1 MTDNFRIPLP
11 VLLLA
16 LLVLV
21 VLLVMR
27 RRTPVVFW
35 WLAGYPVAVLRVL
48 VSYRETMDACGLT
61 VPASAVR
68 RATARM
74 MGRQAAPVPPRRSFP
89 LPTGSGL
96 VMRLRMAAGQAP
108 EDFMASADRLR
119 HAWGAHAVYVRP
131 TKPGRL
137 ELRLVGWDVLADV
150 RPAPRRPAF
159 GSPLCLPLALREDG
173 VWHERD
179 FRTVPH
185 ELILG
190 ATQSGKSVYL
200 RNLLCGLARRPVVLV
215 GIDCKWGVE
224 LAPFAPRLSALA
236 DTPDRAN
243 ELLDALLDEM
253 EARFRLIG
261 LRSGAGAGSG
271 PDAVLT
277 SDVWGLPEAV
287 RPVPIVLV
295 VDEVAE
301 LFLAASRDDEKRRDA
316 MVTKLIRLAQ
326 LGRAAGIYLE
336 VCGQRFGSELGKGAT
351 MLRAQLT
358 GRVCHRVNDE
368 ASANMALADISPEAA
383 LAATAIPAER
393 PGVAVVGDSS
403 GGWSRVR
410 SPHLTLDDAAAVCR
424 DTAALAPE
432 LPRLAFLR
440 PTVAVESAG
449 PSPTTAAAAAAAA
462 AAAPTAQPVT
472 E

>member
-1 MTDNFRIPLP
+1 MTDALWVLVPVLLSVAALVAVRRRLP
-11 VLLLA
+11 VL
-16 LLVLV
+16 
-21 VLLVMR
+21 
-27 RRTPVVFW
+27 FW
-35 WLAGYPVAVLRVL
+35 WLVGYPAVSLRVL
-48 VSYRETMDACGLT
+48 STYRATMDACGLT
-61 VPASAVR
+61 VPASAMR

-74 MGRQAAPVPPRRSFP
+74 IGRQAAPVPPRRSLP

-108 EDFMASADRLR
+108 EDFAASADRLR
-119 HAWGAHAVYVRP
+119 HAWSAHAVHVRP

-137 ELRLVGWDVLADV
+137 ELRLVGWDVLSDV
-150 RPAPRRPAF
+150 RPPRRWPRTE
-159 GSPLCLPLALREDG
+159 PLSLPLALREDG
-173 VWHERD
+173 HWHVRD

-200 RNLLCGLARRPVVLV
+200 RNLLCGLARQPVALV

-224 LAPFAPRLSALA
+224 LAPFAARLSALA

-243 ELLDALLDEM
+243 DLLDVLMEEM

-261 LRSGAGAGSG
+261 MAGGNG
-271 PDAVLT
+271 PDTALT
-277 SDVWGLPEAV
+277 SDVWGLPEKD
-287 RPVPIVLV
+287 RPVPVVVV

-301 LFLAASRDDEKRRDA
+301 LFLAASKDDEKRRDA

-336 VCGQRFGSELGKGAT
+336 VCGQRFGAELGKGAT

-368 ASANMALADISPEAA
+368 TSANMALGDIAPEAA
-383 LAATAIPAER
+383 LAATSIPAER

-424 DTAALAPE
+424 DNSGLVPE
-432 LPRLAFLR
+432 LPRLDAFR
-440 PTVAVESAG
+440 PAVAE
-449 PSPTTAAAAAAAA
+449 P
-462 AAAPTAQPVT
+462 AAPSLAAPAVPTARLT

>member
-1 MTDNFRIPLP
+1 M
-11 VLLLA
+11 
-16 LLVLV
+16 
-21 VLLVMR
+21 
-27 RRTPVVFW
+27 
-35 WLAGYPVAVLRVL
+35 
-48 VSYRETMDACGLT
+48 
-61 VPASAVR
+61 
-68 RATARM
+68 
-74 MGRQAAPVPPRRSFP
+74 
-89 LPTGSGL
+89 
-96 VMRLRMAAGQAP
+96 
-108 EDFMASADRLR
+108 
-119 HAWGAHAVYVRP
+119 
-131 TKPGRL
+131 
-137 ELRLVGWDVLADV
+137 
-150 RPAPRRPAF
+150 
-159 GSPLCLPLALREDG
+159 
-173 VWHERD
+173 
-179 FRTVPH
+179 PH

-200 RNLLCGLARRPVVLV
+200 RNLLCGLARQPVALV

-236 DTPDRAN
+236 DTSDRAN
-243 ELLDALLDEM
+243 DILDALLEEM

-261 LRSGAGAGSG
+261 LTGAAG

-287 RPVPIVLV
+287 RPVPVVVV

-368 ASANMALADISPEAA
+368 TSANMALADIAPEAA
-383 LAATAIPAER
+383 LAATSIPAVR

-403 GGWSRVR
+403 GGWCRVR
-410 SPHLTLDDAAAVCR
+410 SPHLTLDEAAAICR
-424 DTAALAPE
+424 DTSALVPD
-432 LPRLAFLR
+432 LPRLANFR
-440 PTVAVESAG
+440 PALAATPVESA
-449 PSPTTAAAAAAAA
+449 PA
-462 AAAPTAQPVT
+462 AAAPAAPTTRPVT

>member
-1 MTDNFRIPLP
+1 MADTVQTLLP
-11 VLLLA
+11 VLLVLVA
-16 LLVLV
+16 LLVL
-21 VLLVMR
+21 R
-27 RRTPVVFW
+27 RRMPVLFW
-35 WLAGYPVAVLRVL
+35 WLVGYPVVTLRVL
-48 VSYRETMDACGLT
+48 ISYRATMDACGLT

-74 MGRQAAPVPPRRSFP
+74 MGRQAASVPPRHSFP

-96 VMRLRMAAGQAP
+96 VMRLRMATGQAP
-108 EDFMASADRLR
+108 EDFTASADRLR
-119 HAWGAHAVYVRP
+119 HAWGAHAVYVHP
-131 TKPGRL
+131 TKPGWL
-137 ELRLVGWDVLADV
+137 ALRLVGWDVLADV
-150 RPAPRRPAF
+150 RPSRRRLAA
-159 GSPLCLPLALREDG
+159 GPLCLPLALREDG
-173 VWHERD
+173 RWHVRD

-200 RNLLCGLARRPVVLV
+200 RNLLCGLARQSIVLV

-236 DTPDRAN
+236 DNPDRAN
-243 ELLDALLDEM
+243 DLLDALLAEM

-261 LRSGAGAGSG
+261 LSGAAG
-271 PDAVLT
+271 PDVVLT
-277 SDVWGLPEAV
+277 SDVWGLPDDV
-287 RPVPIVLV
+287 RPVPVVIV

-301 LFLAASRDDEKRRDA
+301 LFLAASKDDEKRRDA

-368 ASANMALADISPEAA
+368 SSANMALADIAPEAA
-383 LAATAIPAER
+383 LAATSIPAER
-393 PGVAVVGDSS
+393 PGIAIVGDSS

-410 SPHLTLDDAAAVCR
+410 SAHLTLDDAAAVCR
-424 DTAALAPE
+424 ETSGLMPE
-432 LPRLAFLR
+432 LPRLDSFR
-440 PTVAVESAG
+440 PVIAVESTG
-449 PSPTTAAAAAAAA
+449 PASPAATAPAAR
-462 AAAPTAQPVT
+462 PVT
-472 E
+472 G

>member
-1 MTDNFRIPLP
+1 MADVVRTFLP
-11 VLLLA
+11 VLLTAAA
-16 LLVLV
+16 LLVL
-21 VLLVMR
+21 R
-27 RRTPVVFW
+27 RRLPVLFW
-35 WLAGYPVAVLRVL
+35 WLAGYPVVALRVL
-48 VSYRETMDACGLT
+48 VSYRATMDACGLT

-74 MGRQAAPVPPRRSFP
+74 MGRQAAPVPPRRSLP

-96 VMRLRMAAGQAP
+96 VIRLRMAAGQAP
-108 EDFMASADRLR
+108 EDFTASADRLR
-119 HAWGAHAVYVRP
+119 HAWGVHAVHVRP

-137 ELRLVGWDVLADV
+137 ELRLIGWDVLAEV
-150 RPAPRRPAF
+150 RPARRAL
-159 GSPLCLPLALREDG
+159 GTGPLSLPLALREDG
-173 VWHERD
+173 RWHVRD

-200 RNLLCGLARRPVVLV
+200 RNLLCGLARQPVVLV

-243 ELLDALLDEM
+243 DLLDALLAEM

-261 LRSGAGAGSG
+261 LGGGAGTDTA
-271 PDAVLT
+271 LT
-277 SDVWGLPEAV
+277 SDVWGLPDDV
-287 RPVPIVLV
+287 RPVPVVVV

-301 LFLAASRDDEKRRDA
+301 LFLAASKDDEKRRDA

-368 ASANMALADISPEAA
+368 SSANMALADIAPEAA
-383 LAATAIPAER
+383 LAATSIPAER

-403 GGWSRVR
+403 GGWTRVR

-424 DTAALAPE
+424 DTSALVPE
-432 LPRLAFLR
+432 LPRLDPFR
-440 PTVAVESAG
+440 PAVAVEAAG
-449 PSPTTAAAAAAAA
+449 SVPPA
-462 AAAPTAQPVT
+462 AAAPTARPVT

>member
-1 MTDNFRIPLP
+1 MTDTFRTLLP
-11 VLLLA
+11 VLLVVVA
-16 LLVLV
+16 LLVV
-21 VLLVMR
+21 R
-27 RRTPVVFW
+27 RRVPVLFW
-35 WLAGYPVAVLRVL
+35 WLVGYPVAVLRVL
-48 VSYRETMDACGLT
+48 ASYRATMDACGLT

-74 MGRQAAPVPPRRSFP
+74 IGRQAAPVPPRHSFP
-89 LPTGSGL
+89 LPTASGL

-108 EDFMASADRLR
+108 EDFTASADRLR
-119 HAWGAHAVYVRP
+119 HAWGAHAVHVRP

-137 ELRLVGWDVLADV
+137 ELRLVGWDVLAEV
-150 RPAPRRPAF
+150 RPARRRLATE
-159 GSPLCLPLALREDG
+159 PLSLPLALREDG
-173 VWHERD
+173 EWHVRD

-200 RNLLCGLARRPVVLV
+200 RNLLCGLARQPVVLV

-236 DTPDRAN
+236 DHPDRAN
-243 ELLDALLDEM
+243 DLLDVLLEEM

-261 LRSGAGAGSG
+261 LSGEAG
-271 PDAVLT
+271 PDSVLT
-277 SDVWGLPEAV
+277 SDVWGLPESV
-287 RPVPIVLV
+287 RPVPVVVV

-301 LFLAASRDDEKRRDA
+301 LFLAAGKDDEKRRDA

-368 ASANMALADISPEAA
+368 SSANMALADISPEAA
-383 LAATAIPAER
+383 LAATSIPADR

-424 DTAALAPE
+424 DTAALVPE
-432 LPRLAFLR
+432 LPRLESFR
-440 PTVAVESAG
+440 PVVESAA
-449 PSPTTAAAAAAAA
+449 PSSS
-462 AAAPTAQPVT
+462 PVVPATRPAT

>member
-1 MTDNFRIPLP
+1 MTDSVWMLA
-11 VLLLA
+11 LCLLA
-16 LLVLV
+16 VVGVLM
-21 VLLVMR
+21 LR
-27 RRTPVVFW
+27 RRMPAVYW
-35 WLAGYPVAVLRVL
+35 WLVGYPFVALRVL
-48 VSYRETMDACGLT
+48 TTYRATMDACGLT

-68 RATARM
+68 RTTARM
-74 MGRQAAPVPPRRSFP
+74 IGREAAPVPPRRSFP
-89 LPTGSGL
+89 RPTGSGL
-96 VMRLRMAAGQAP
+96 VMRLRMATGQAP

-119 HAWGAHAVYVRP
+119 HAWAAHAVHIRP
-131 TKPGRL
+131 TKPGWL
-137 ELRLVGWDVLADV
+137 ELRLIGWDVLEDV
-150 RPAPRRPAF
+150 QPARRRQN
-159 GSPLCLPLALREDG
+159 GGPLCVPLALRDDG
-173 VWHERD
+173 RWHVRD
-179 FRTVPH
+179 FRAVPH

-200 RNLLCGLARRPVVLV
+200 RNLLCGLARQPVVLV

-243 ELLDALLDEM
+243 ELLDALLEEM

-261 LRSGAGAGSG
+261 LASVG
-271 PDAVLT
+271 PDTVLT
-277 SDVWGLPEAV
+277 SDVWGLPDKV
-287 RPVPIVLV
+287 RPVPVVVV

-316 MVTKLIRLAQ
+316 MVTKLIRIAQ

-368 ASANMALADISPEAA
+368 SSANMALADISPEAA
-383 LAATAIPAER
+383 LAATSIPAER
-393 PGVAVVGDSS
+393 PGVAILGDSS
-403 GGWSRVR
+403 GGWSRAR
-410 SPHLTLDDAAAVCR
+410 SPHLTLDEAAAVCR
-424 DTAALAPE
+424 ATSALVPE
-432 LPRLAFLR
+432 LPRLDSFR
-440 PTVAVESAG
+440 PVVAVEPAG
-449 PSPTTAAAAAAAA
+449 V
-462 AAAPTAQPVT
+462 AAPAAPVPTARPVT

>member
-1 MTDNFRIPLP
+1 MADIVRVLLP
-11 VLLLA
+11 VLLVSAA
-16 LLVLV
+16 LLVL
-21 VLLVMR
+21 R
-27 RRTPVVFW
+27 RRLPVLFW
-35 WLAGYPVAVLRVL
+35 WLVGYPAVALRVL
-48 VSYRETMDACGLT
+48 TSYRATMDACGLT

-68 RATARM
+68 RATARVV
-74 MGRQAAPVPPRRSFP
+74 GWQAAPVPPRHSLP
-89 LPTGSGL
+89 WPTGSGL
-96 VMRLRMAAGQAP
+96 VMRLRLAAGQAP
-108 EDFMASADRLR
+108 EDFTASADRLR
-119 HAWGAHAVYVRP
+119 HAWGAHAVHVRSI
-131 TKPGRL
+131 KPGCL
-137 ELRLVGWDVLADV
+137 ELRLVGWDVLAEV
-150 RPAPRRPAF
+150 RPARRRQTD
-159 GSPLCLPLALREDG
+159 GPLRLPLALREDG
-173 VWHERD
+173 AWHVRD
-179 FRTVPH
+179 FRAVPH

-200 RNLLCGLARRPVVLV
+200 RNLLCGLARQRVVLV

-236 DTPDRAN
+236 DQPDRAN
-243 ELLDALLDEM
+243 DLLDVLLEEM

-261 LRSGAGAGSG
+261 LSSVAG
-271 PDAVLT
+271 PEAVLT

-287 RPVPIVLV
+287 RPVPVVVV

-368 ASANMALADISPEAA
+368 SSANMALADVSPEAA
-383 LAATAIPAER
+383 LAATSIPADR
-393 PGVAVVGDSS
+393 PGIAVVGDSS

-424 DTAALAPE
+424 DTAALVPE
-432 LPRLAFLR
+432 LPRLESFR
-440 PTVAVESAG
+440 PLVATDAAKTPSTSA
-449 PSPTTAAAAAAAA
+449 TAPVAR
-462 AAAPTAQPVT
+462 PVT

>member
-1 MTDNFRIPLP
+1 MADIVRVLLP
-11 VLLLA
+11 VLLVLAA
-16 LLVLV
+16 LLVL
-21 VLLVMR
+21 R
-27 RRTPVVFW
+27 RRLPVLFW
-35 WLAGYPVAVLRVL
+35 WLVGYPAVALRVL
-48 VSYRETMDACGLT
+48 TSYRATMDACGLT

-68 RATARM
+68 RATARVV
-74 MGRQAAPVPPRRSFP
+74 GWQAAPVPPRHSLP
-89 LPTGSGL
+89 WPTGSGL
-96 VMRLRMAAGQAP
+96 VMRLRLAAGQAP
-108 EDFMASADRLR
+108 EDFTASADRLR
-119 HAWGAHAVYVRP
+119 HAWGAHAVHACS

-137 ELRLVGWDVLADV
+137 ELRLVGWDVLAEV
-150 RPAPRRPAF
+150 RPARRRQTD
-159 GSPLCLPLALREDG
+159 GPLRLPLALREDG
-173 VWHERD
+173 AWHVRD

-200 RNLLCGLARRPVVLV
+200 RNLLCGLARQRVVLV

-236 DTPDRAN
+236 DQPDRAN
-243 ELLDALLDEM
+243 DLLDVLLEEM

-261 LRSGAGAGSG
+261 LSSVAG
-271 PDAVLT
+271 PDSVLT

-287 RPVPIVLV
+287 RPVPVVVV

-368 ASANMALADISPEAA
+368 SSANMALADVSPEAA
-383 LAATAIPAER
+383 LAATSIPAER

-424 DTAALAPE
+424 DTAALVPE
-432 LPRLAFLR
+432 LPRLEFFR
-440 PTVAVESAG
+440 TVVATGAAKSPSTSA
-449 PSPTTAAAAAAAA
+449 PVAR
-462 AAAPTAQPVT
+462 PVT

>member
-1 MTDNFRIPLP
+1 MTDSVWMLA
-11 VLLLA
+11 LCLLA
-16 LLVLV
+16 VVGLLVL
-21 VLLVMR
+21 R
-27 RRTPVVFW
+27 RRMPAVFW
-35 WLAGYPVAVLRVL
+35 WLVGYPFVALRVL
-48 VSYRETMDACGLT
+48 TTYRATMDACGLT

-74 MGRQAAPVPPRRSFP
+74 IGREAAPVPPRRSFP
-89 LPTGSGL
+89 RPTGSGL
-96 VMRLRMAAGQAP
+96 VMRLRMATGQAP

-119 HAWGAHAVYVRP
+119 HAWAAHAVHIRP
-131 TKPGRL
+131 TKPGWL
-137 ELRLVGWDVLADV
+137 ELRLIGWDVLEDV
-150 RPAPRRPAF
+150 QPARLRQKS
-159 GSPLCLPLALREDG
+159 GPLCVPLALRDDG
-173 VWHERD
+173 RWHVRD
-179 FRTVPH
+179 FRAVPH

-200 RNLLCGLARRPVVLV
+200 RNLLCGLARQPVVLV

-243 ELLDALLDEM
+243 ELLDALLEEM

-261 LRSGAGAGSG
+261 LASAG
-271 PDAVLT
+271 PDTVLT
-277 SDVWGLPEAV
+277 SDVWGLPEKV
-287 RPVPIVLV
+287 RPVPVVVV

-316 MVTKLIRLAQ
+316 MVTKLIRIAQ

-368 ASANMALADISPEAA
+368 SSANMALADISPEAA

-393 PGVAVVGDSS
+393 PGVAILGDSS
-403 GGWSRVR
+403 GGWARAR
-410 SPHLTLDDAAAVCR
+410 SPHLTLDEAAAVCR
-424 DTAALAPE
+424 ATAALVPE
-432 LPRLAFLR
+432 LPRLDSFR
-440 PTVAVESAG
+440 PVVAVEPAG
-449 PSPTTAAAAAAAA
+449 V
-462 AAAPTAQPVT
+462 AAPAAPVPTARPVT

>member
-1 MTDNFRIPLP
+1 MTDSIWMLALC
-11 VLLLA
+11 LLAVVA
-16 LLVLV
+16 LLVL
-21 VLLVMR
+21 R
-27 RRTPVVFW
+27 RRMPAVFW
-35 WLAGYPVAVLRVL
+35 WLVGYPFVALRVL
-48 VSYRETMDACGLT
+48 TTYRATMDACGLT

-74 MGRQAAPVPPRRSFP
+74 IGRQAAPVPPRRSFP
-89 LPTGSGL
+89 RPTGSGL
-96 VMRLRMAAGQAP
+96 VMRLRMATGQAP

-119 HAWGAHAVYVRP
+119 HAWAAHAVHIRP
-131 TKPGRL
+131 TKPGWL
-137 ELRLVGWDVLADV
+137 ELRLIGWDVLEDV
-150 RPAPRRPAF
+150 QPARRQQKS
-159 GSPLCLPLALREDG
+159 GPLCVPLALRDDG
-173 VWHERD
+173 RWHVRD
-179 FRTVPH
+179 FRAVPH

-200 RNLLCGLARRPVVLV
+200 RNLLCGLARQPVVLV

-243 ELLDALLDEM
+243 ELLDALLEEM

-261 LRSGAGAGSG
+261 LASVG
-271 PDAVLT
+271 PDTVLT
-277 SDVWGLPEAV
+277 SDVWGLPDKV
-287 RPVPIVLV
+287 RPVPVVVV

-316 MVTKLIRLAQ
+316 MVTKLIRIAQ

-368 ASANMALADISPEAA
+368 SSANMALADISPEAA

-393 PGVAVVGDSS
+393 PGVVILGDSS
-403 GGWSRVR
+403 GGWSRAR
-410 SPHLTLDDAAAVCR
+410 SPHLTLDEAAAVCR
-424 DTAALAPE
+424 ATTALVPE
-432 LPRLAFLR
+432 LPRLDSFR
-440 PTVAVESAG
+440 PVLAVEPTTVAA
-449 PSPTTAAAAAAAA
+449 P
-462 AAAPTAQPVT
+462 AAPVPTARPVT

>member
-1 MTDNFRIPLP
+1 MADTVWI
-11 VLLLA
+11 VGSCLLALVA
-16 LLVLV
+16 LLVL
-21 VLLVMR
+21 R
-27 RRTPVVFW
+27 RRLPVVFW
-35 WLAGYPVAVLRVL
+35 WLLGYPLVALRVL
-48 VSYRETMDACGLT
+48 ATYRATMDACGLT

-74 MGRQAAPVPPRRSFP
+74 VGRQAAPVPPRRSLP
-89 LPTGSGL
+89 LPTWSGL
-96 VMRLRMAAGQAP
+96 VMRLRMASGQAP
-108 EDFMASADRLR
+108 ENFTASADRLR
-119 HAWGAHAVYVRP
+119 HAWAAHAVHIRP
-131 TKPGRL
+131 TKPGWL
-137 ELRLVGWDVLADV
+137 ELRLIGWDVLADV
-150 RPAPRRPAF
+150 RPARRWQHT
-159 GSPLCLPLALREDG
+159 GPLTLPMALRDDG
-173 VWHERD
+173 RWHVRD
-179 FRTVPH
+179 FRAVPH

-200 RNLLCGLARRPVVLV
+200 RNLLCGLARQRVVLV

-243 ELLDALLDEM
+243 DLLDALLEEM

-261 LRSGAGAGSG
+261 LSGGVGSDAG
-271 PDAVLT
+271 LT
-277 SDVWGLPEAV
+277 SDVWGLSEKV
-287 RPVPIVLV
+287 RPVPVLIV

-301 LFLAASRDDEKRRDA
+301 LFLAANRDDEKRRDA

-368 ASANMALADISPEAA
+368 SSANMALADISPEAA
-383 LAATAIPAER
+383 LAATSIPAER
-393 PGVAVVGDSS
+393 PGVAIVGDSS

-424 DTAALAPE
+424 ATSALVPE
-432 LPRLAFLR
+432 LPRLDSFR

-449 PSPTTAAAAAAAA
+449 PPAPAAAM
-462 AAAPTAQPVT
+462 PTARPVP

>member
-1 MTDNFRIPLP
+1 MTNTVWTLTLC
-11 VLLLA
+11 LLALAA
-16 LLVLV
+16 LLVL
-21 VLLVMR
+21 R
-27 RRTPVVFW
+27 RRAPVAFW
-35 WLAGYPVAVLRVL
+35 WLVGYPFVALRVL
-48 VSYRETMDACGLT
+48 TTYRATMDACGLT

-74 MGRQAAPVPPRRSFP
+74 IGREAAPVPPRRSLP
-89 LPTGSGL
+89 WPTGSGL
-96 VMRLRMAAGQAP
+96 VMRLRMATGQAP

-119 HAWGAHAVYVRP
+119 HAWAAHAVHIRP
-131 TKPGRL
+131 TKPGWL
-137 ELRLVGWDVLADV
+137 ELRLIGWDVLSDV
-150 RPAPRRPAF
+150 QPARRWKQRV
-159 GSPLCLPLALREDG
+159 PLTLPLALRDDG
-173 VWHERD
+173 RWHVRD
-179 FRTVPH
+179 FRAVPH

-200 RNLLCGLARRPVVLV
+200 RNLVSGLARQRVVLV
-215 GIDCKWGVE
+215 GVDCKWGVE

-243 ELLDALLDEM
+243 ELLDVLLEEM

-261 LRSGAGAGSG
+261 LSSAAG

-277 SDVWGLPEAV
+277 SDVWGLPDAV
-287 RPVPIVLV
+287 RPVPVVVV

-316 MVTKLIRLAQ
+316 MVTKLIRIAQ

-358 GRVCHRVNDE
+358 GRICHRVNDE
-368 ASANMALADISPEAA
+368 SSANMALADISPEAA
-383 LAATAIPAER
+383 IAATSIPAER
-393 PGVAVVGDSS
+393 PGVAIVGDSS
-403 GGWSRVR
+403 GGWSRAR
-410 SPHLTLDDAAAVCR
+410 SPHLSLDEAAAICR
-424 DTAALAPE
+424 DTSALVPE
-432 LPRLAFLR
+432 LPRLDAFR
-440 PTVAVESAG
+440 PVAAVK
-449 PSPTTAAAAAAAA
+449 PSKTLTPAAV
-462 AAAPTAQPVT
+462 PTARPVT

>member
-1 MTDNFRIPLP
+1 MADALWI
-11 VLLLA
+11 LLLA
-16 LLVLV
+16 LLVAAGLV
-21 VLLVMR
+21 AVR
-27 RRTPVVFW
+27 RRLPVLFW
-35 WLAGYPVAVLRVL
+35 WLVGYPAVTLRVL
-48 VSYRETMDACGLT
+48 TTYWATMDACGLT
-61 VPASAVR
+61 VPASAMR

-74 MGRQAAPVPPRRSFP
+74 VGRQAAPVPPRRSLP
-89 LPTGSGL
+89 LPTASGL

-108 EDFMASADRLR
+108 EDFNASADRLR
-119 HAWGAHAVYVRP
+119 HAWGAHAVHVRP

-150 RPAPRRPAF
+150 RPPRRRLRTE
-159 GSPLCLPLALREDG
+159 PLTLPLALREDG
-173 VWHERD
+173 HWHVRD

-200 RNLLCGLARRPVVLV
+200 RNLLCGLARQPVALI

-224 LAPFAPRLSALA
+224 LAPFGPRLSALA

-243 ELLDALLDEM
+243 DLLDVLVDEM

-261 LRSGAGAGSG
+261 MRGGGG

-277 SDVWGLPEAV
+277 SDVWGLPEKA
-287 RPVPIVLV
+287 RPVPVVVV

-301 LFLAASRDDEKRRDA
+301 LFLAPSKDDEKRRDA

-336 VCGQRFGSELGKGAT
+336 VCGQRFGAELGKGAT

-368 ASANMALADISPEAA
+368 TSANMALGDIAPEAA
-383 LAATAIPAER
+383 LAATRIPAER

-410 SPHLTLDDAAAVCR
+410 SPHLTLDNAAAVCR
-424 DTAALAPE
+424 DTSNLIPE
-432 LPRLAFLR
+432 LPRLDTFR
-440 PTVAVESAG
+440 PVV
-449 PSPTTAAAAAAAA
+449 PQPP
-462 AAAPTAQPVT
+462 AAPAAQPAT
-472 E
+472 RPAIG

>member
-1 MTDNFRIPLP
+1 
-11 VLLLA
+11 
-16 LLVLV
+16 
-21 VLLVMR
+21 
-27 RRTPVVFW
+27 
-35 WLAGYPVAVLRVL
+35 
-48 VSYRETMDACGLT
+48 
-61 VPASAVR
+61 VR
-68 RATARM
+68 
-74 MGRQAAPVPPRRSFP
+74 PPRR
-89 LPTGSGL
+89 
-96 VMRLRMAAGQAP
+96 RLRT
-108 EDFMASADRLR
+108 E
-119 HAWGAHAVYVRP
+119 
-131 TKPGRL
+131 
-137 ELRLVGWDVLADV
+137 
-150 RPAPRRPAF
+150 
-159 GSPLCLPLALREDG
+159 PLTLPLALREDG
-173 VWHERD
+173 HWHVRD

-200 RNLLCGLARRPVVLV
+200 RNLLCGLARQPVALV

-243 ELLDALLDEM
+243 DLFDVLVDEM

-261 LRSGAGAGSG
+261 MRGGAG

-277 SDVWGLPEAV
+277 SDVWGLPEKA
-287 RPVPIVLV
+287 RPVPVVVV

-301 LFLAASRDDEKRRDA
+301 LFLAASKDDEKRRDA

-336 VCGQRFGSELGKGAT
+336 VCGQRFGAELGKGAT

-368 ASANMALADISPEAA
+368 TSANMALGDIAPEAA
-383 LAATAIPAER
+383 LAATRIPAER

-410 SPHLTLDDAAAVCR
+410 SPHLTLENAAAVCR
-424 DTAALAPE
+424 DTSGLIPV
-432 LPRLAFLR
+432 LPRLDTFR
-440 PTVAVESAG
+440 PVVPQ
-449 PSPTTAAAAAAAA
+449 PS
-462 AAAPTAQPVT
+462 AAPVVQPATRPVT
-472 E
+472 G

>member
-1 MTDNFRIPLP
+1 MADTVRVLLP
-11 VLLLA
+11 VLLVLFA
-16 LLVLV
+16 LLVL
-21 VLLVMR
+21 R
-27 RRTPVVFW
+27 RRMPVLFW
-35 WLAGYPVAVLRVL
+35 WLVGYPVVVVRVL
-48 VSYRETMDACGLT
+48 ISYRATMDACGLT

-74 MGRQAAPVPPRRSFP
+74 MGRQAAPVPPRHSFP

-96 VMRLRMAAGQAP
+96 VMRLRMATGQAP
-108 EDFMASADRLR
+108 EDFTASADRLR
-119 HAWGAHAVYVRP
+119 HAWGAHAVYVHP
-131 TKPGRL
+131 TKPGWL

-150 RPAPRRPAF
+150 RPSRRRLAA
-159 GSPLCLPLALREDG
+159 GPLCLPLALREDG
-173 VWHERD
+173 RWHSRD

-190 ATQSGKSVYL
+190 ATQSGKSIYL
-200 RNLLCGLARRPVVLV
+200 RNLLCGLARQSVVLV

-236 DTPDRAN
+236 DNPDRAN
-243 ELLDALLDEM
+243 ELLDALLAEM

-261 LRSGAGAGSG
+261 LSGGAA

-277 SDVWGLPEAV
+277 SDVWGLPDDV
-287 RPVPIVLV
+287 RPVPVVVV

-301 LFLAASRDDEKRRDA
+301 LFLAAGKDDEKRRDA

-368 ASANMALADISPEAA
+368 ASANMALADIAPEAA
-383 LAATAIPAER
+383 LAATSIPAER
-393 PGVAVVGDSS
+393 PGVAIVGDSS

-410 SPHLTLDDAAAVCR
+410 SPHLTLDEAAAVCR
-424 DTAALAPE
+424 DTSGLVPE
-432 LPRLAFLR
+432 LARLDSFR
-440 PTVAVESAG
+440 PAIAVESA
-449 PSPTTAAAAAAAA
+449 SPASPA
-462 AAAPTAQPVT
+462 AAAPTARPVT
-472 E
+472 G

>member
-1 MTDNFRIPLP
+1 MADTVRVLLP
-11 VLLLA
+11 V

-21 VLLVMR
+21 VLLVVR
-27 RRTPVVFW
+27 RRMPVVFW
-35 WLAGYPVAVLRVL
+35 WLVGYPVVALRL
-48 VSYRETMDACGLT
+48 LISYRATMDACGLT

-74 MGRQAAPVPPRRSFP
+74 MGRQAAPVPPRRTFP

-96 VMRLRMAAGQAP
+96 VMRLRLATGQAP
-108 EDFMASADRLR
+108 EDFTASADGLR
-119 HAWGAHAVYVRP
+119 HAWGAHAVYMRP
-131 TKPGRL
+131 TKPGWL
-137 ELRLVGWDVLADV
+137 ELRLVGWDVLAEV
-150 RPAPRRPAF
+150 RPARRRLAAE
-159 GSPLCLPLALREDG
+159 PLCLPLALREDG
-173 VWHERD
+173 RWHVRD

-200 RNLLCGLARRPVVLV
+200 RNLLCGLAWQRVVLV

-236 DTPDRAN
+236 DDPDRAN
-243 ELLDALLDEM
+243 ELLDVLVEEM

-261 LRSGAGAGSG
+261 LSGGTGS
-271 PDAVLT
+271 DTALT
-277 SDVWGLPEAV
+277 SDVWGLPETV
-287 RPVPIVLV
+287 RPVPVVVV

-301 LFLAASRDDEKRRDA
+301 LFLAANKEDEKRRDA

-336 VCGQRFGSELGKGAT
+336 VCGQRFGAELGKGAT

-383 LAATAIPAER
+383 LAATSIPAER

-410 SPHLTLDDAAAVCR
+410 SPHLTLADAAAVCR
-424 DTAALAPE
+424 DTSTLVPE
-432 LPRLAFLR
+432 LPRLDSFR

-449 PSPTTAAAAAAAA
+449 SSSTP
-462 AAAPTAQPVT
+462 AAAPTARPVT

>member
-1 MTDNFRIPLP
+1 MTDALWI
-11 VLLLA
+11 LLLA
-16 LLVLV
+16 LLVAAALAV
-21 VLLVMR
+21 VR
-27 RRTPVVFW
+27 RRLPVLFW
-35 WLAGYPVAVLRVL
+35 WLVGYPAVTLRVL
-48 VSYRETMDACGLT
+48 ATYRATMDACGLT
-61 VPASAVR
+61 VPASAMR

-74 MGRQAAPVPPRRSFP
+74 VGRQAAPVPPRRSLP

-108 EDFMASADRLR
+108 EDFNASADRLR
-119 HAWGAHAVYVRP
+119 HAWGAHAVHIRP

-137 ELRLVGWDVLADV
+137 ELRLVGWDVLTDV
-150 RPAPRRPAF
+150 RPPRRRLRTE
-159 GSPLCLPLALREDG
+159 PLTLPLALREDG
-173 VWHERD
+173 HWHVRD

-200 RNLLCGLARRPVVLV
+200 RNLLCGLARQPVALV

-243 ELLDALLDEM
+243 DLLDVLVDEM

-261 LRSGAGAGSG
+261 MRGGAG
-271 PDAVLT
+271 PDAALT
-277 SDVWGLPEAV
+277 SDVWGLPEKA
-287 RPVPIVLV
+287 RPVPVVVV

-301 LFLAASRDDEKRRDA
+301 LFLAASKDDEKRRDV

-336 VCGQRFGSELGKGAT
+336 VCGQRFGAELGKGAT

-368 ASANMALADISPEAA
+368 TSANMALGDIAPEAA
-383 LAATAIPAER
+383 LAATRIPAER

-410 SPHLTLDDAAAVCR
+410 SPHLTLEDAAAVCR
-424 DTAALAPE
+424 DTSGLIPV
-432 LPRLAFLR
+432 LPRLDTFR
-440 PTVAVESAG
+440 PVVPQ
-449 PSPTTAAAAAAAA
+449 PS
-462 AAAPTAQPVT
+462 AAPVVQPATRPVT
-472 E
+472 G

>member
-1 MTDNFRIPLP
+1 MTDALWVLVPALPVATVLVALRRRLP
-11 VLLLA
+11 VL
-16 LLVLV
+16 
-21 VLLVMR
+21 
-27 RRTPVVFW
+27 FW
-35 WLAGYPVAVLRVL
+35 WLVGYPVVTLRVL
-48 VSYRETMDACGLT
+48 ASYRATMDACGLT
-61 VPASAVR
+61 VPASAMR

-74 MGRQAAPVPPRRSFP
+74 MGRQAAPVPPRRSLP
-89 LPTGSGL
+89 RPTGSGL
-96 VMRLRMAAGQAP
+96 VMRLRMAVGQAP
-108 EDFMASADRLR
+108 EDFTASADRLR
-119 HAWGAHAVYVRP
+119 HAWGAHAVHVRP

-150 RPAPRRPAF
+150 RPARRRLRT
-159 GSPLCLPLALREDG
+159 GPLSLPLALREDG
-173 VWHERD
+173 HWHVRD

-200 RNLLCGLARRPVVLV
+200 RNLLCGLARQPVALV

-243 ELLDALLDEM
+243 DLLDALVEEM

-261 LRSGAGAGSG
+261 AAGGTG

-277 SDVWGLPEAV
+277 SDVWGLPEEV
-287 RPVPIVLV
+287 RPVPVVVV

-301 LFLAASRDDEKRRDA
+301 LFLAAGKDDEKRRDA

-326 LGRAAGIYLE
+326 LGRAAGIHLE
-336 VCGQRFGSELGKGAT
+336 VCGQRFGAELGKGAT

-368 ASANMALADISPEAA
+368 TSATMALGDIAPEAV
-383 LAATAIPAER
+383 LAATSIPAER

-424 DTAALAPE
+424 ATSDLVPE
-432 LPRLAFLR
+432 LPRLAPFR
-440 PTVAVESAG
+440 PVVAVEPAG
-449 PSPTTAAAAAAAA
+449 PSPAAP
-462 AAAPTAQPVT
+462 AAPTTRPVT

>member
-1 MTDNFRIPLP
+1 MADLVR
-11 VLLLA
+11 VLLAVLLVLAA
-16 LLVLV
+16 LLVL
-21 VLLVMR
+21 R
-27 RRTPVVFW
+27 RRLPILFW
-35 WLAGYPVAVLRVL
+35 WLIGYPAVALRVL
-48 VSYRETMDACGLT
+48 TSYRATMDACGLT
-61 VPASAVR
+61 VPASAIR
-68 RATARM
+68 RATARVV
-74 MGRQAAPVPPRRSFP
+74 GWQAAPVPPRHSLP
-89 LPTGSGL
+89 WPTGSGL
-96 VMRLRMAAGQAP
+96 VMRLRLAAGQAP
-108 EDFMASADRLR
+108 EDFTASADRLR
-119 HAWGAHAVYVRP
+119 HAWGAHAVHVRS

-137 ELRLVGWDVLADV
+137 ELRLVGWDVLAEV
-150 RPAPRRPAF
+150 RPARRRQTN
-159 GSPLCLPLALREDG
+159 GPLSLPLALREDG
-173 VWHERD
+173 AWHVRD

-200 RNLLCGLARRPVVLV
+200 RNLLCGLARQPVVLV

-236 DTPDRAN
+236 DHPDRAN
-243 ELLDALLDEM
+243 DLLDALLEEM

-261 LRSGAGAGSG
+261 LSGVAG

-277 SDVWGLPEAV
+277 SDVWGLPDDV
-287 RPVPIVLV
+287 RPVPVVVV

-301 LFLAASRDDEKRRDA
+301 LFLAANKDDEKRRDA

-368 ASANMALADISPEAA
+368 SSANMALADVSPEAA
-383 LAATAIPAER
+383 LAATSIPAER

-432 LPRLAFLR
+432 LPRLDSFR
-440 PTVAVESAG
+440 PVVATEAAKPSSSSAAA
-449 PSPTTAAAAAAAA
+449 TAAR
-462 AAAPTAQPVT
+462 PVT

>member
-1 MTDNFRIPLP
+1 MTDTVWTL
-11 VLLLA
+11 VLALVGLAA
-16 LLVLV
+16 LLVL
-21 VLLVMR
+21 R
-27 RRTPVVFW
+27 RRLPVTFW
-35 WLAGYPVAVLRVL
+35 WLVGYPLVALRVL
-48 VSYRETMDACGLT
+48 TTYRATMDACGLT

-68 RATARM
+68 RATARLI
-74 MGRQAAPVPPRRSFP
+74 GREAAPVPPRRSLP

-108 EDFMASADRLR
+108 EDFIASADRLR
-119 HAWGAHAVYVRP
+119 HAWAAHAVHIRP

-137 ELRLVGWDVLADV
+137 ELRLIGWDVLADV
-150 RPAPRRPAF
+150 RRPRQWKQA
-159 GSPLCLPLALREDG
+159 GGPLSLPLALRDDG
-173 VWHERD
+173 QWHVRD
-179 FRTVPH
+179 FRAVPH

-200 RNLLCGLARRPVVLV
+200 RNLLCGLARQPVVLV

-236 DTPDRAN
+236 DNPDRAN
-243 ELLDALLDEM
+243 ELLDTLLVEM

-261 LRSGAGAGSG
+261 LSAGAG
-271 PDAVLT
+271 PEAVLT
-277 SDVWGLPEAV
+277 SDVWGLPDDV
-287 RPVPIVLV
+287 RPVPVVVV

-301 LFLAASRDDEKRRDA
+301 LFLAAGKEDEKRRDA

-336 VCGQRFGSELGKGAT
+336 VCGQRFGSELGRGAT

-368 ASANMALADISPEAA
+368 SSANMALADIAPEAA
-383 LAATAIPAER
+383 LAATSIPAER
-393 PGVAVVGDSS
+393 PGIAVVGDSS
-403 GGWSRVR
+403 GGWSRIR

-424 DTAALAPE
+424 DTSALVPE
-432 LPRLAFLR
+432 LPRLDSFQ
-440 PTVAVESAG
+440 PVVAVKPAA
-449 PSPTTAAAAAAAA
+449 PASPT
-462 AAAPTAQPVT
+462 AAAPTARPVT
-472 E
+472 D

>member
-1 MTDNFRIPLP
+1 MAETVRLLMP
-11 VLLLA
+11 V

-21 VLLVMR
+21 ALLVVR
-27 RRTPVVFW
+27 RRMPAVFW
-35 WLAGYPVAVLRVL
+35 WLVGYPVVALRVL
-48 VSYRETMDACGLT
+48 VSYRATMDACGLT

-74 MGRQAAPVPPRRSFP
+74 MGRQAAPVPPRHSFP

-108 EDFMASADRLR
+108 EDFTASADRLR
-119 HAWGAHAVYVRP
+119 HAWGAHAVHIRP

-137 ELRLVGWDVLADV
+137 ELRVIGWDVLADV
-150 RPAPRRPAF
+150 RPARRRMAAD
-159 GSPLCLPLALREDG
+159 PLSLPLALREDG
-173 VWHERD
+173 DWHVRD

-200 RNLLCGLARRPVVLV
+200 RNLLCGLARQQVVLV

-236 DTPDRAN
+236 DNPDRAN
-243 ELLDALLDEM
+243 ELLDVLLEEM
-253 EARFRLIG
+253 EARFRRIG
-261 LRSGAGAGSG
+261 LSAATG

-287 RPVPIVLV
+287 RPVPIVVV

-301 LFLAASRDDEKRRDA
+301 LFLAAGKDDEKRRDA

-368 ASANMALADISPEAA
+368 SSANMALADTSPEAA
-383 LAATAIPAER
+383 LAATSIPAER

-410 SPHLTLDDAAAVCR
+410 SPHLTLNDAAAVCR
-424 DTAALAPE
+424 DTTALVPE
-432 LPRLAFLR
+432 LPRLDSFR
-440 PTVAVESAG
+440 PVVAVESAG
-449 PSPTTAAAAAAAA
+449 PSSAAAGV
-462 AAAPTAQPVT
+462 PTAHPVT

>member
-1 MTDNFRIPLP
+1 MADTVQTLLP
-11 VLLLA
+11 VLLVLVA
-16 LLVLV
+16 LLGL
-21 VLLVMR
+21 R
-27 RRTPVVFW
+27 RRMPVLFW
-35 WLAGYPVAVLRVL
+35 WLVGYPVVALRVL
-48 VSYRETMDACGLT
+48 ISYRATMDACGLT

-74 MGRQAAPVPPRRSFP
+74 MGRQAAPVPPRHSFP

-96 VMRLRMAAGQAP
+96 VMRLRMATGQAP
-108 EDFMASADRLR
+108 EDFTASADRLR
-119 HAWGAHAVYVRP
+119 HAWGAHAVYVHP
-131 TKPGRL
+131 TKPGWL
-137 ELRLVGWDVLADV
+137 ELRLVGWDVLTDV
-150 RPAPRRPAF
+150 RPSRRRLAA
-159 GSPLCLPLALREDG
+159 GPLCLPLALREDG
-173 VWHERD
+173 RWHVRD

-200 RNLLCGLARRPVVLV
+200 RNLLCGLARQSVVLV

-236 DTPDRAN
+236 DNPDRAN
-243 ELLDALLDEM
+243 DLLDALLAEM

-261 LRSGAGAGSG
+261 LGGAAG

-277 SDVWGLPEAV
+277 SDVWGLPDDV
-287 RPVPIVLV
+287 RPVPVVVV

-301 LFLAASRDDEKRRDA
+301 LFLAASKDDEKRRDA

-368 ASANMALADISPEAA
+368 SSANMALADIAPEAA
-383 LAATAIPAER
+383 LAATSIPAER
-393 PGVAVVGDSS
+393 PGIAIVGDSS

-424 DTAALAPE
+424 DTSGLMPE
-432 LPRLAFLR
+432 LPRLDSFR
-440 PTVAVESAG
+440 PVIAVEST
-449 PSPTTAAAAAAAA
+449 SPASPAATAPAAR
-462 AAAPTAQPVT
+462 PVT
-472 E
+472 G

>member
-1 MTDNFRIPLP
+1 MADALWI
-11 VLLLA
+11 LLLA
-16 LLVLV
+16 LLVAAALV
-21 VLLVMR
+21 AVR
-27 RRTPVVFW
+27 RRLPVLFW
-35 WLAGYPVAVLRVL
+35 WLVGYPAVTLRVL
-48 VSYRETMDACGLT
+48 TTYRATMDACGLT
-61 VPASAVR
+61 VPASAMR

-74 MGRQAAPVPPRRSFP
+74 VGRQAAPVPPRRSLP
-89 LPTGSGL
+89 LPTASGL

-108 EDFMASADRLR
+108 EDFNASADRLR
-119 HAWGAHAVYVRP
+119 HAWGAHAVHVRP

-137 ELRLVGWDVLADV
+137 ELRLVGWDVLTDV
-150 RPAPRRPAF
+150 RPPRRRLRTE
-159 GSPLCLPLALREDG
+159 PLTLPLALREDG
-173 VWHERD
+173 HWHVRD

-200 RNLLCGLARRPVVLV
+200 RNLLCGLARQPVALV

-243 ELLDALLDEM
+243 DLLDVLVDEM
-253 EARFRLIG
+253 EARFHLIG
-261 LRSGAGAGSG
+261 MTGGAG

-277 SDVWGLPEAV
+277 SDVWGLPEKV
-287 RPVPIVLV
+287 RPVPVVVV

-301 LFLAASRDDEKRRDA
+301 LFLAASKDDEKRRDA

-336 VCGQRFGSELGKGAT
+336 VCGQRFGAELGKGAT

-368 ASANMALADISPEAA
+368 TSANMALGDIAPEAA
-383 LAATAIPAER
+383 LAATRIPAER

-410 SPHLTLDDAAAVCR
+410 SPHLTLEDAAAVCR
-424 DTAALAPE
+424 DTSGLIPV
-432 LPRLAFLR
+432 LPRLDTFR
-440 PTVAVESAG
+440 PVVPQ
-449 PSPTTAAAAAAAA
+449 PS
-462 AAAPTAQPVT
+462 AAPVVQPATRPVT
-472 E
+472 G

>member
-1 MTDNFRIPLP
+1 MADTVQTLLP
-11 VLLLA
+11 VLLVLVA
-16 LLVLV
+16 LLVL
-21 VLLVMR
+21 R
-27 RRTPVVFW
+27 RRMPVLFW
-35 WLAGYPVAVLRVL
+35 WLVGYPVVALRVL
-48 VSYRETMDACGLT
+48 ISYRATMDACGLT

-74 MGRQAAPVPPRRSFP
+74 MGRQAAPVPPRHSFP

-96 VMRLRMAAGQAP
+96 VMRLRMATGQAP
-108 EDFMASADRLR
+108 EDFTASADRLR
-119 HAWGAHAVYVRP
+119 HAWGAHAVYVHP
-131 TKPGRL
+131 TKPGWL

-150 RPAPRRPAF
+150 RPSRRRLSA
-159 GSPLCLPLALREDG
+159 GPLCLPLALREDG
-173 VWHERD
+173 RWHVRD

-200 RNLLCGLARRPVVLV
+200 RNLLCGLARQSVVLV

-243 ELLDALLDEM
+243 DLLDALLAEM

-261 LRSGAGAGSG
+261 LSGAAG

-277 SDVWGLPEAV
+277 SDVWGLRDDV
-287 RPVPIVLV
+287 RPVPVVVV

-301 LFLAASRDDEKRRDA
+301 LFLAASKDDEKRRDA

-368 ASANMALADISPEAA
+368 SSANMALADIAPEAA
-383 LAATAIPAER
+383 LAATSIPAER
-393 PGVAVVGDSS
+393 PGVAIVGDSS

-424 DTAALAPE
+424 DTSGLVPE
-432 LPRLAFLR
+432 LPRLDCFR
-440 PTVAVESAG
+440 PVIALEFAG
-449 PSPTTAAAAAAAA
+449 PASPAATAPAAR
-462 AAAPTAQPVT
+462 PVAG
-472 E
+472 

>member
-1 MTDNFRIPLP
+1 MTDALWILIL
-11 VLLLA
+11 LLLA
-16 LLVLV
+16 VAVLV
-21 VLLVMR
+21 VVR
-27 RRTPVVFW
+27 RRLPVVFW
-35 WLAGYPVAVLRVL
+35 WLVGYPVVTLRVL
-48 VSYRETMDACGLT
+48 ATYRATMDACGLT

-74 MGRQAAPVPPRRSFP
+74 MGRQAAPVPPRRSLP
-89 LPTGSGL
+89 RPTGSGL
-96 VMRLRMAAGQAP
+96 VMRLRMATGQAP
-108 EDFMASADRLR
+108 EDFTASADRLR
-119 HAWGAHAVYVRP
+119 HAWGAHAVHVRP

-150 RPAPRRPAF
+150 RPARRWLRT
-159 GSPLCLPLALREDG
+159 GPLSLPLALREDG
-173 VWHERD
+173 HWHVRD

-200 RNLLCGLARRPVVLV
+200 RNLLCGLARQPVALV

-243 ELLDALLDEM
+243 DLLDVLVEEM

-261 LRSGAGAGSG
+261 MMGGAG
-271 PDAVLT
+271 PDTVLT
-277 SDVWGLPEAV
+277 SDVWGLPEKL
-287 RPVPIVLV
+287 RPVPVVVV

-301 LFLAASRDDEKRRDA
+301 LFLAGSKDDEKRRDA

-336 VCGQRFGSELGKGAT
+336 VCGQRFGAELGKGAT

-368 ASANMALADISPEAA
+368 TSANMALGDIAPEAA
-383 LAATAIPAER
+383 LAATSIPAER

-410 SPHLTLDDAAAVCR
+410 SPHLTLDDAAAICR
-424 DTAALAPE
+424 DTSALMPE
-432 LPRLAFLR
+432 LPRLDSFR
-440 PTVAVESAG
+440 PVVAVEEAR
-449 PSPTTAAAAAAAA
+449 PSSS
-462 AAAPTAQPVT
+462 AAAPTARPVT

>member
-1 MTDNFRIPLP
+1 MTDT
-11 VLLLA
+11 VWTLA
-16 LLVLV
+16 LCLVALV
-21 VLLVMR
+21 ALLGLR
-27 RRTPVVFW
+27 RRSPVAFW
-35 WLAGYPVAVLRVL
+35 WLVGYPLVALRV
-48 VSYRETMDACGLT
+48 VTTYRATMDACGLT

-68 RATARM
+68 RATARLV
-74 MGRQAAPVPPRRSFP
+74 GREAAPVPPRRSFP
-89 LPTGSGL
+89 RPTGSGL

-108 EDFMASADRLR
+108 EDFIASADRLR
-119 HAWGAHAVYVRP
+119 HAWAAHAVHVRP
-131 TKPGRL
+131 TKPGWL
-137 ELRLVGWDVLADV
+137 ELRLIGWDVLADV
-150 RPAPRRPAF
+150 RPTRSQRHS
-159 GSPLCLPLALREDG
+159 GGGLLSLPLALRDDG
-173 VWHERD
+173 RWHVRD
-179 FRTVPH
+179 FRAVPH

-200 RNLLCGLARRPVVLV
+200 RNLLCGLARQPVVLV

-261 LRSGAGAGSG
+261 LSSVAG
-271 PDAVLT
+271 PDNALT
-277 SDVWGLPEAV
+277 SDVWGLPEKV
-287 RPVPIVLV
+287 RPVPVVVV

-316 MVTKLIRLAQ
+316 MVTKLIRIAQ

-358 GRVCHRVNDE
+358 GRICHRVNDE
-368 ASANMALADISPEAA
+368 SSANMALADISPEAA
-383 LAATAIPAER
+383 LAATTIER
-393 PGVAVVGDSS
+393 PGVAIVGDSS
-403 GGWSRVR
+403 GGWSRAR
-410 SPHLTLDDAAAVCR
+410 SPHLTLDEAAAVCR
-424 DTAALAPE
+424 ATSALVPE
-432 LPRLAFLR
+432 LPRLDAFR
-440 PTVAVESAG
+440 PAVAVEPAALA
-449 PSPTTAAAAAAAA
+449 SPAAVPAAL
-462 AAAPTAQPVT
+462 PVT

>member
-1 MTDNFRIPLP
+1 MTDTLWALSLGL
-11 VLLLA
+11 VALAA
-16 LLVLV
+16 LLVL
-21 VLLVMR
+21 R
-27 RRTPVVFW
+27 RRTPAAFW
-35 WLAGYPVAVLRVL
+35 WLVGYPLVALRVL
-48 VSYRETMDACGLT
+48 TTYRATMDACGLT

-74 MGRQAAPVPPRRSFP
+74 VGREAAPVPPRRSFP
-89 LPTGSGL
+89 VPTGSGL
-96 VMRLRMAAGQAP
+96 VMRLRMATGQAP

-119 HAWGAHAVYVRP
+119 HAWSAHAVHIRP

-137 ELRLVGWDVLADV
+137 ELRLIGWDVLADV
-150 RPAPRRPAF
+150 RRPRQQSA
-159 GSPLCLPLALREDG
+159 GLLSLPLALRDDG
-173 VWHERD
+173 RWHVRD
-179 FRTVPH
+179 FRAVPH

-200 RNLLCGLARRPVVLV
+200 RNLLCGLARQPVVLV

-243 ELLDALLDEM
+243 ELLDALLEEM

-261 LRSGAGAGSG
+261 LSSAAG

-277 SDVWGLPEAV
+277 SDVWGLPDKV
-287 RPVPIVLV
+287 RPVPVVVV

-316 MVTKLIRLAQ
+316 MVTKLIRIAQ

-368 ASANMALADISPEAA
+368 SSANMALADISPEAA
-383 LAATAIPAER
+383 LAATSVPAER
-393 PGVAVVGDSS
+393 PGVAILGDSS
-403 GGWSRVR
+403 GGWSRAR
-410 SPHLTLDDAAAVCR
+410 SPHLTLDEAAAVCR
-424 DTAALAPE
+424 ATAALVPE
-432 LPRLAFLR
+432 LPRLDSFR
-440 PTVAVESAG
+440 PVVAVEAAG
-449 PSPTTAAAAAAAA
+449 VAIP
-462 AAAPTAQPVT
+462 AAPVPTARPVA

>member
-1 MTDNFRIPLP
+1 MTDALWVLILLLLAAAVLVAVRRRLP
-11 VLLLA
+11 VL
-16 LLVLV
+16 
-21 VLLVMR
+21 
-27 RRTPVVFW
+27 FW
-35 WLAGYPVAVLRVL
+35 WLVGYPVVTLRVL
-48 VSYRETMDACGLT
+48 TSYRATMDACGLT

-74 MGRQAAPVPPRRSFP
+74 MGRQAAPVPPRRSLP
-89 LPTGSGL
+89 RPTGSGL

-108 EDFMASADRLR
+108 EDFTASADRLR
-119 HAWGAHAVYVRP
+119 HAWGAHAVHVRP

-150 RPAPRRPAF
+150 RPARRWLQT
-159 GSPLCLPLALREDG
+159 GPLSLPLALREDG
-173 VWHERD
+173 HWHVRD

-200 RNLLCGLARRPVVLV
+200 RNLLCGLARQPVALV

-236 DTPDRAN
+236 DTSDRAN
-243 ELLDALLDEM
+243 DLLDVLVEEM

-261 LRSGAGAGSG
+261 MTGGAG

-277 SDVWGLPEAV
+277 SDVWGLPEKV
-287 RPVPIVLV
+287 RPVPVVVV
-295 VDEVAE
+295 VDEIAE
-301 LFLAASRDDEKRRDA
+301 LFLAASKDDEKRRDA

-336 VCGQRFGSELGKGAT
+336 VCGQRFGAELGKGAT

-368 ASANMALADISPEAA
+368 TSANMALGDIAPEAA
-383 LAATAIPAER
+383 LAATSIPAER

-410 SPHLTLDDAAAVCR
+410 SPHLSLNDAAAVCR
-424 DTAALAPE
+424 DTSGLVPE
-432 LPRLAFLR
+432 LPRLDSFR
-440 PTVAVESAG
+440 PVVATEPAL
-449 PSPTTAAAAAAAA
+449 PSP
-462 AAAPTAQPVT
+462 AAPITPTARPVT

>member
-1 MTDNFRIPLP
+1 MTDALWI
-11 VLLLA
+11 LLLA
-16 LLVLV
+16 LLVAAALAV
-21 VLLVMR
+21 VR
-27 RRTPVVFW
+27 RRLPVLSW
-35 WLAGYPVAVLRVL
+35 WLVGYPAVTLRVL
-48 VSYRETMDACGLT
+48 ATYRATMDACGLT
-61 VPASAVR
+61 VPASAMR

-74 MGRQAAPVPPRRSFP
+74 VGRQAAPVPPRRSLP

-108 EDFMASADRLR
+108 EDFNASADRLR
-119 HAWGAHAVYVRP
+119 HAWGAHAVHVRP

-137 ELRLVGWDVLADV
+137 ELRLVGWDVLADI
-150 RPAPRRPAF
+150 RPPRRRLRTE
-159 GSPLCLPLALREDG
+159 PLTLPLALREDG
-173 VWHERD
+173 HWHVRD

-200 RNLLCGLARRPVVLV
+200 RNLLCGLARQPVALV

-243 ELLDALLDEM
+243 DLLDVLVDEM

-261 LRSGAGAGSG
+261 MRGGAGS
-271 PDAVLT
+271 DAVLT
-277 SDVWGLPEAV
+277 SDVWGLPEKV
-287 RPVPIVLV
+287 RPVPVVVV

-301 LFLAASRDDEKRRDA
+301 LFLAASKDDEKRRDA

-336 VCGQRFGSELGKGAT
+336 VCGQRFGAELGKGAT

-368 ASANMALADISPEAA
+368 TSANMALGDIAPEAA
-383 LAATAIPAER
+383 LAATRIPAER

-410 SPHLTLDDAAAVCR
+410 SPHLTLEDAAAVCR
-424 DTAALAPE
+424 DTSGLIPE
-432 LPRLAFLR
+432 LPRLDTFR
-440 PTVAVESAG
+440 PVVAQ
-449 PSPTTAAAAAAAA
+449 PS
-462 AAAPTAQPVT
+462 AAPAAQPAARPVT
-472 E
+472 G

>member
-1 MTDNFRIPLP
+1 MTDALWVLMLLLLTVAVLVVVRRRLP
-11 VLLLA
+11 VL
-16 LLVLV
+16 
-21 VLLVMR
+21 
-27 RRTPVVFW
+27 FW
-35 WLAGYPVAVLRVL
+35 WLVGYPVVMLRVL
-48 VSYRETMDACGLT
+48 CSYRATMDACGLT
-61 VPASAVR
+61 VPASPVR

-74 MGRQAAPVPPRRSFP
+74 MGRQAAPVPPRRSLP
-89 LPTGSGL
+89 WPTGSGL
-96 VMRLRMAAGQAP
+96 VMRLRMATGQAP
-108 EDFMASADRLR
+108 EDFTAAADRLR
-119 HAWGAHAVYVRP
+119 HAWGAHAVHVRP

-150 RPAPRRPAF
+150 RPARRWLQT
-159 GSPLCLPLALREDG
+159 GPLSLPLALREDG
-173 VWHERD
+173 HRHVRD

-200 RNLLCGLARRPVVLV
+200 RNLLCGLARQPVALV

-236 DTPDRAN
+236 DTSDRAN
-243 ELLDALLDEM
+243 DLLDALVEEM

-261 LRSGAGAGSG
+261 VTGGTG

-277 SDVWGLPEAV
+277 SDVWGLPEKL
-287 RPVPIVLV
+287 RPVPVVVV

-301 LFLAASRDDEKRRDA
+301 LFLAASKDDEKRRDA

-336 VCGQRFGSELGKGAT
+336 VCGQRFGAELGKGAT

-368 ASANMALADISPEAA
+368 TSANMALGDIAPEAA
-383 LAATAIPAER
+383 LAATSIPAER

-424 DTAALAPE
+424 DTSGLVPE
-432 LPRLAFLR
+432 LPRLDSFR
-440 PTVAVESAG
+440 PVVAMKPAG
-449 PSPTTAAAAAAAA
+449 PSPAV
-462 AAAPTAQPVT
+462 PTARPVT

>member
-1 MTDNFRIPLP
+1 MTDTVWTL
-11 VLLLA
+11 VLALVGLAA
-16 LLVLV
+16 LLVL
-21 VLLVMR
+21 R
-27 RRTPVVFW
+27 RRLPVAFW
-35 WLAGYPVAVLRVL
+35 WLVGYPLVALRVL
-48 VSYRETMDACGLT
+48 TTYRATMDACGLT

-68 RATARM
+68 RATARLI
-74 MGRQAAPVPPRRSFP
+74 GREAAPVPPRRSLP

-108 EDFMASADRLR
+108 EDFIASADRLR
-119 HAWGAHAVYVRP
+119 HAWAAHAVHIRP

-137 ELRLVGWDVLADV
+137 ELRLIGWDVLADV
-150 RPAPRRPAF
+150 RRPRQWKQA
-159 GSPLCLPLALREDG
+159 GGPLSLPLALRDDG
-173 VWHERD
+173 QWHVRD
-179 FRTVPH
+179 FRAVPH

-200 RNLLCGLARRPVVLV
+200 RNLLCGLARQPVVLV

-236 DTPDRAN
+236 DNPDRAN
-243 ELLDALLDEM
+243 ELLDTLLVEM

-261 LRSGAGAGSG
+261 LSGGAG

-277 SDVWGLPEAV
+277 SDVWGLPDDV
-287 RPVPIVLV
+287 RPVPVVVV

-301 LFLAASRDDEKRRDA
+301 LFLAAGKDDEKRRDA

-336 VCGQRFGSELGKGAT
+336 VCGQRFGSELGRGAT

-368 ASANMALADISPEAA
+368 SSANMALADIAPEAA
-383 LAATAIPAER
+383 LAATSIPAER
-393 PGVAVVGDSS
+393 PGIAVVGDSS
-403 GGWSRVR
+403 GGWSQIR

-424 DTAALAPE
+424 DTSALVPE
-432 LPRLAFLR
+432 LPRLDSFR
-440 PTVAVESAG
+440 PVVAVKPAA
-449 PSPTTAAAAAAAA
+449 PASPT
-462 AAAPTAQPVT
+462 AAAPTARPVT
-472 E
+472 D